1 MPHQIPRLTH
11 RVQTRLSWSMRIV
24 WYSKKNHFFPM
35 LSRSPSSH
43 AKVLHSSAI
52 LCVWF
57 HRGSP
62 LHEHR
67 TCPDSERSESIF
79 YGSNGLA
86 DFWNITQSIPAKR
99 QRTPAKS
106 CGQVF
111 EYCNGPTRKSVHT
124 SGQNSRPRRG

>member
-1 MPHQIPRLTH
+1 
-11 RVQTRLSWSMRIV
+11 
-24 WYSKKNHFFPM
+24 M

-86 DFWNITQSIPAKR
+86 DFWNIAQSIPAKDSVLLPSHVGR
-99 QRTPAKS
+99 FLGIVMGQQGSPCIQAAKIRARDAVDDFLPS
-106 CGQVF
+106 IRF
-111 EYCNGPTRKSVHT
+111 D
-124 SGQNSRPRRG
+124 